1 MANVSKHSPFFIF
14 YIQFLFLRCLLA
26 SYIKIPDAMAAFK
39 DSTLPSM
46 GIRIRVSACPVRASV
61 RPFPSFPIKNAV
73 PPS

>member
-46 GIRIRVSACPVRASV
+46 GIRIRAVSYTHLDVYKRQLFSLI
-61 RPFPSFPIKNAV
+61 SLSENDK
-73 PPS
+73 